1 MDRSDIEEMAKDL
14 IPLAESTNAGEAVMT
29 TDYDDKWE
37 FFMGFRKKKK
47 GVNALLYPLDELF
60 QWIPARLLA
69 RFNSKCLGSDRHL
82 GLSLLLA

>member
-14 IPLAESTNAGEAVMT
+14 IPLAERTNAGEAVMT

-47 GVNALLYPLDELF
+47 YRTYWSGERRGLNTKGTINSFQLAQAL
-60 QWIPARLLA
+60 
-69 RFNSKCLGSDRHL
+69 SDALHNDKL
-82 GLSLLLA
+82 HSMS

>member
-14 IPLAESTNAGEAVMT
+14 IPLAERTNAGEAIMT

-47 GVNALLYPLDELF
+47 YRTQLWKESIYEYRRIGTTQGRQN
-60 QWIPARLLA
+60 
-69 RFNSKCLGSDRHL
+69 CLRESW
-82 GLSLLLA
+82 

>member
-47 GVNALLYPLDELF
+47 YRTL
-60 QWIPARLLA
+60 
-69 RFNSKCLGSDRHL
+69 
-82 GLSLLLA
+82 